1 MTTMALQVSRL
12 LENLEEEDYKMAI
25 SYIEF
30 LAEERKKK
38 YYGGRK
44 PGTTKTQ
51 VNQLV
56 ESLTGILP
64 DSGKTVEEYRMERLG
79 KYEDA
84 D

>member
-1 MTTMALQVSRL
+1 MTTKALQVSHL

-44 PGTTKTQ
+44 PGATKSQ

-64 DSGKTVEEYRMERLG
+64 DSGKTIDEYRMERLG
-79 KYEDA
+79 KYETA